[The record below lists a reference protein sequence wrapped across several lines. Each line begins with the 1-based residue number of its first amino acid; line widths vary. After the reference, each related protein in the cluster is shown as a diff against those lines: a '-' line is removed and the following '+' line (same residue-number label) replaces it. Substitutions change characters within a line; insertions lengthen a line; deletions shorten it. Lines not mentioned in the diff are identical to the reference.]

1 MSMRL
6 KISIALTAL
15 MALAVIV
22 NAIYNRLVPEEESRQ
37 SMAIASVL

>member
-6 KISIALTAL
+6 KISIALTFL

-22 NAIYNRLVPEEESRQ
+22 NAVHNRFVPEEDTPQ
-37 SMAIASVL
+37 SMAITSVL